1 MVVNGRE
8 LPGED
13 RAAAAIMEKCPEV
26 VGVVKNINRER
37 TNRVLGHSTRAI
49 SGRDYLLDSVDDLLF
64 RISLESFFQV
74 NLLQTETLYDRALE
88 TAQLAPHHRVLDV
101 FCGIG
106 TISLYFARFC
116 RDVLGIEVVEA
127 AVEDARENALR
138 NNLSNVQFRAGA
150 AEKELPRLAAE
161 DRSFD
166 VVVVDPPRKGID
178 EAALQALAQLTDSRI
193 VYVSCNPSTLARDLK
208 RLDTMG
214 WSAGTVQPVDMFPHT
229 THVECVVGLEHM

>member
-1 MVVNGRE
+1 
-8 LPGED
+8 
-13 RAAAAIMEKCPEV
+13 
-26 VGVVKNINRER
+26 
-37 TNRVLGHSTRAI
+37 
-49 SGRDYLLDSVDDLLF
+49 
-64 RISLESFFQV
+64 
-74 NLLQTETLYDRALE
+74 
-88 TAQLAPHHRVLDV
+88 V

-127 AVEDARENALR
+127 AVEDARENAVR
-138 NNLSNVQFRAGA
+138 NKLSNVQFRAGA

-161 DRSFD
+161 GKSFD

-178 EAALQALAQLTDSRI
+178 EAALQALAQLTDARI